1 MVDKD
6 EELNKDEAA
15 AEDAETAEESSA
27 PKDEEAA
34 EAESSETEA
43 SDTEPVETDKTD
55 KLEKAEESEASDKS
69 EAVEEEEGGAATP
82 VQLGYRRYV
91 YSAYMAAAIA
101 IAFLCTKLIDYG
113 WFKLAQ
119 LKPEWFVTIGSEP
132 KDEVVVLL
140 SGAIGVGVAIYYWRH
155 KKTRTLIEE
164 IAEELTRVTWPSRQE
179 VTNSTTTVI
188 IATAFATIFFA
199 LMDQFWL
206 WVTKHVYGS

>member
-1 MVDKD
+1 MVEKD

-15 AEDAETAEESSA
+15 AKDAEEAEESSA
-27 PKDEEAA
+27 PEASDEAA
-34 EAESSETEA
+34 GSEEESET
-43 SDTEPVETDKTD
+43 SDTEPVETDK
-55 KLEKAEESEASDKS
+55 LEKAEKS
-69 EAVEEEEGGAATP
+69 EAVEEEAEEGAATP
-82 VQLGYRRYV
+82 IQLGYRRYV
-91 YSAYMAAAIA
+91 YAAYMAAAIA
-101 IAFLCTKLIDYG
+101 IAFLCTKFIDYG
-113 WFKLAQ
+113 WFKAAQ

-132 KDEVVVLL
+132 KDEVVVIL
-140 SGAIGVGVAIYYWRH
+140 SGIIGIGVAVYYWRH

-164 IAEELTRVTWPSRQE
+164 IAEELTRVTWPTRQE